1 MKTSVGVTLLLAIAA
16 SPVVLADD
24 GAASIAAGGLVM
36 KREVRITMAKEVLFI
51 STEKVI
57 VDYDFRNE
65 TDTDTTTEVAFP
77 IPRYSEMSVDEL
89 SPTFAGFDNFK
100 LWIEGKPATFEV
112 ETKAILHGKDY
123 SGLLKSFHINIANF
137 GYSNSN
143 DHRSQ
148 IEKLSTTQKARLMR
162 AGLIDGATSH
172 DALWSVDKK
181 FYWSQTFPAH
191 KTIHIRHEYAP
202 VVGNS
207 NNIYWFDK
215 STDAQNDAIEG
226 AGSFCADAS
235 LLNILKPFQE
245 RHHRPLPLNYVDFIL
260 TTANTWKRPIE
271 DFTLIVERP
280 HEKSALQ
287 SFVSFCWDGPVTKL
301 DDDHFSAHALNL
313 TPTKELHIGF
323 VSVSSWSFN

>member
-1 MKTSVGVTLLLAIAA
+1 MLLFAIAA

-36 KREVRITMAKEVLFI
+36 KREVRISMAKEVLFI
-51 STEKVI
+51 SMEKVI
-57 VDYDFRNE
+57 VDYDFRND
-65 TDTDTTTEVAFP
+65 TDTDITTEVAFP
-77 IPRYSEMSVDEL
+77 IPKYSEMSLDEL

-100 LWIEGKPATFEV
+100 LWIEGKPAPFDV
-112 ETKAILHGKDY
+112 ETKAISHGKDY
-123 SGLLKSFHINIANF
+123 SGLLKSFHIDIANF
-137 GYSNSN
+137 GYKSSN

-148 IEKLSTTQKARLMR
+148 IEKLSTTQKARLMK
-162 AGLIDGATSH
+162 AGLIDGSLSH

-191 KTIHIRHEYAP
+191 KTVHIRHEYAP

-215 STDAQNDAIEG
+215 SADAQNDAIEG
-226 AGSFCADAS
+226 AKSFCADVS
-235 LLNILKPFQE
+235 LLKILKPLQE
-245 RHHRPLPLNYVDFIL
+245 RDNRPLPLNYVDFIL

-280 HEKSALQ
+280 HEQGTLQ

-301 DDDHFSAHALNL
+301 DADHFSAHAVNL
-313 TPTKELHIGF
+313 IPTKELHIGF
-323 VSVSSWSFN
+323 ASVSSWSFNQ